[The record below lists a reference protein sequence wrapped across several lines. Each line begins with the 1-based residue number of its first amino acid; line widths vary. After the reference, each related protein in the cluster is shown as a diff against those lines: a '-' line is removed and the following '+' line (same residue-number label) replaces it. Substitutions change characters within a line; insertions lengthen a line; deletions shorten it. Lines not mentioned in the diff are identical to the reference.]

1 MISKRVIVESIAILL
16 IAGGIASSQ
25 VIFPGGEPGATALT
39 GSEVVLGNQNG
50 TTVDITLN
58 QIKTFVGTGGGGSG
72 CSNCVLTFDG
82 RPGPA
87 VTLQSSDVT
96 NALGF
101 APLLSS
107 NNLSDLTNVTTARTN
122 LGLGTSALTSTGTS
136 GATVGLLN
144 TNNTYSGT
152 SNFTG
157 TTSSSRHTY
166 NTNTTLSSLTDNYVC
181 GDVSGGAITL
191 TMPPNTIVNG
201 TTIGIKDCKRQAAT
215 HTLTIAGNSGQ
226 TIDGS
231 ATVSI
236 TTNGQALL
244 LVWNSTDNDWNLY

>member
-1 MISKRVIVESIAILL
+1 MIEKRVFVEAVAFLL
-16 IAGGIASSQ
+16 IAAGIAYSQ

-50 TTVDITLN
+50 TTVDISLN
-58 QIKTFVGTGGGGSG
+58 QIKTFVGSGGGGSG

-82 RPGPA
+82 RSGPA
-87 VTLQSSDVT
+87 ITLQSTDVT

-101 APLLSS
+101 APLLTS
-107 NNLSDLTNVTTARTN
+107 NNLSDLTNVATARTN
-122 LGLGTSALTSTGTS
+122 LGLGTSAVTSTGTS

-152 SNFTG
+152 SDFTG
-157 TTSSSRHTY
+157 TTASSRHTY
-166 NTNTTLSSLTDNYVC
+166 NTDTTLSNLTDNYVC
-181 GDVSGGAITL
+181 GDVSGGPITL

-215 HTLTIAGNSGQ
+215 HTLTIAGNVGQ

-231 ATVSI
+231 VRIAI